1 MLLACKV
8 STKQRWSTSNSSQIT
23 QPKNKRNWIIIM
35 GMTFRTRISNESQGL
50 WKWVNLWVTLLLK
63 WKEVMNFI
71 RKTQTSCLWIG
82 ILIWWLPSKRV
93 NLEDTP
99 HPLTPH
105 LHLRPQNNLDAREE
119 AKPTKIAT
127 TNQSRI
133 CFFNKVDS
141 IVCLQGLLLWMWRI
155 GLTLGM
161 IGTEVVVCKQTKL
174 RATPPTTSKITSTP
188 TSHSK
193 IKAKPLMS
201 VQSQ

>member
-1 MLLACKV
+1 MNK
-8 STKQRWSTSNSSQIT
+8 SN
-23 QPKNKRNWIIIM
+23 WIIM
-35 GMTFRTRISNESQGL
+35 GMTTRTRISNESQGP
-50 WKWVNLWVTLLLK
+50 WKWVNSWATILLK
-63 WKEVMNFI
+63 WKEVMTFI
-71 RKTQTSCLWIG
+71 RKTQISCLWIG

-105 LHLRPQNNLDAREE
+105 PHLRPLNSQDELEE

-133 CFFNKVDS
+133 CFINKVDS

-161 IGTEVVVCKQTKL
+161 GTEVVVWSQTKL
-174 RATPPTTSKITSTP
+174 RATPPTTSKITSTL

-193 IKAKPLMS
+193 IKVKPIMS